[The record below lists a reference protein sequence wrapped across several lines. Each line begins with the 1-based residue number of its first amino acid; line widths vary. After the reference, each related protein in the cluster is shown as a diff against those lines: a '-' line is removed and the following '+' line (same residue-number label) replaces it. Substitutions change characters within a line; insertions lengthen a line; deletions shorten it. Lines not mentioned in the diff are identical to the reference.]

1 MSKNF
6 RVSGNVLLKGKQ
18 ELFGNPKIIPAFLF
32 SAWITSVN
40 DGKRVSGLYFQRR
53 KREIM
58 HLDSRGDCFRK
69 IDRLYMEAFA

>member
-18 ELFGNPKIIPAFLF
+18 ELFENPKIIPAFLF

-40 DGKRVSGLYFQRR
+40 DGKRVSGLYFQQR
-53 KREIM
+53 KK
-58 HLDSRGDCFRK
+58 GK
-69 IDRLYMEAFA
+69 